1 MSHPAEHRPA
11 TPAPDDGDWVPGGNP
26 WVLVW
31 TIVGAKLATI
41 VVIVVFSWSMET
53 GGFIL
58 VTQWHWLPV
67 IAALVAAPATFAIRL
82 RRARRKREALR
93 RSEWVIAEMDLPQP
107 AASRGD
113 RR

>member
-1 MSHPAEHRPA
+1 MSHPAERRPS
-11 TPAPDDGDWVPGGNP
+11 TPNPDDGDWIPGGNP

-31 TIVGAKLATI
+31 TIVCAKLATI
-41 VVIVVFSWSMET
+41 VVIIAFSRSMET
-53 GGFIL
+53 GGFLL

-67 IAALVAAPATFAIRL
+67 IGALVAAPTAFAIRL

-107 AASRGD
+107 VASRRG